1 MRKRTGSRLQ
11 TKIIAYVAVD
21 SAIGDY
27 QSNNNAS
34 TEHWDTELYRQI
46 LLCVPFQKEYRLFYS
61 WTAIKKVD
69 KKNKPCRRI
78 A

>member
-1 MRKRTGSRLQ
+1 MSKSFAKKDIPSCRLALPVEKYFARKH
-11 TKIIAYVAVD
+11 IAYVAVD

-46 LLCVPFQKEYRLFYS
+46 LLCVPFQKEYLLFYS
-61 WTAIKKVD
+61 HA
-69 KKNKPCRRI
+69 
-78 A
+78 